1 MLDWAENRDLVQQS
15 FGLHGDH
22 RMGEVLNDE
31 SLEFIRETPSLDAM
45 IRRKDSDL
53 LRLLRNILVIDPE
66 RRATAKEC
74 LRHFGHG
81 E

>member
-15 FGLHGDH
+15 FGSNGDH

-31 SLEFIRETPSLDAM
+31 SLEFVRETPSLDAI

-74 LRHFGHG
+74 LRHF
-81 E
+81 